1 MNYAKW
7 KKSDTKGYCMIH
19 SHLSLSIKT
28 AIHTYKYIINTYIK
42 YKLCISAYIF
52 TYKHLHIYI
61 YISLCVCVYM
71 RVWTFGKDKTISTEK
86 KSVGDRFQGFGVCE
100 GLTTKGQYGEMCFG
114 WENSS
119 VSWLWY
125 LLEHFMHSLK
135 LIDFYNKKSEFIVYK
150 LRHKDIKIQTKNRG
164 VSWR

>member
-1 MNYAKW
+1 MEEVQMNYAKW

-61 YISLCVCVYM
+61 YISVCVCVHACMNIWKRQNYKY
-71 RVWTFGKDKTISTEK
+71 REQIS
-86 KSVGDRFQGFGVCE
+86 R
-100 GLTTKGQYGEMCFG
+100 
-114 WENSS
+114 WS
-119 VSWLWY
+119 VSGIGSVWGFDHKGAIWGNVLWLRELVCVLTVVFVRTLY
-125 LLEHFMHSLK
+125 AFTKTNRLLQQKEW
-135 LIDFYNKKSEFIVYK
+135 IYCVQ
-150 LRHKDIKIQTKNRG
+150 IKT
-164 VSWR
+164 